1 MKSILIRLPVAVF
14 AVTFLLWASFL
25 AGPALA
31 DTGLKQTDV
40 QKSYD
45 LIVVGSDPEGVA
57 AAVSGSRN
65 GLSTLLV
72 DTRPVP
78 GGLMTQ
84 GWLNTIDMNYRVKR
98 ILNEGIFL
106 EFFHRVE
113 GDSFDVGTA
122 QAVFNDL
129 INAEDQLDLLLGV
142 DSFAPLVSRVTDKDG
157 VGAEVTGVRVDMP
170 DGQSREIRA
179 KRIID
184 ATQDADLAA
193 AAGVPYTFGQEDLG
207 LAGHNMAVTLVFKL
221 QGITPE
227 DWLRIST
234 YLNYQD
240 KDPYSGANSLSAWGF
255 GTEMEGYRPTNQRVN
270 MRGLNLGRQLDGSVL
285 VNALHIFGVDPENP
299 ASLEYARQLAERE
312 LPHIIRYLRNNIPG
326 MTNVELGGV
335 APELYVRESRHI
347 QAEYRLTIDDVLEN
361 RDFADRV
368 AFGSYPVDIQSTG
381 PGKPGLVVGRPAQ
394 YAIPFRCLVPLGVDG
409 LLVVGRSAGYDSL
422 AHGSARVI
430 PVGMAT
436 GQAAGAAAALS
447 VQRGQGFRELAASS
461 SAMEELQARLQL
473 QGVVLEPFQIVN
485 RLAAHPAYEGLQFM
499 RSLGLAYGGYAND
512 YRLDEDLTAGK
523 FAELLTKAAR
533 QAGVELPRPA
543 STRAGEQVLSI
554 SEAASILARSLGQ
567 GLGQYNAYYYLTSE
581 GYWNPEN
588 LQLAASRAG
597 IVSNGLAYVIIRD
610 FIAQLQLNQLLVEN
624 EDD

>member
-1 MKSILIRLPVAVF
+1 MI
-14 AVTFLLWASFL
+14 AVTFLLISSLFAC
-25 AGPALA
+25 PARA
-31 DTGLKQTDV
+31 DTGLKQTEV
-40 QKSYD
+40 KRSYD
-45 LIVVGSDPEGVA
+45 LVVVGSDPEGVA
-57 AAVSGSRN
+57 AAVSGARN
-65 GLSTLLV
+65 GLNTLLV

-78 GGLMTQ
+78 GGLMTR

-122 QAVFNDL
+122 QAVFNEL
-129 INAEDQLDLLLGV
+129 INAEDKLDLLLGV
-142 DSFAPLVSRVTDKDG
+142 SSFAPLVKELDG
-157 VGAEVTGVRVDMP
+157 IEGVIVEITGVRVVMP
-170 DGQSREIRA
+170 DGQSREIGA
-179 KRIID
+179 KRVID

-193 AAGVPYTFGQEDLG
+193 TAGVPYTFGQDDIG
-207 LAGHNMAVTLVFKL
+207 LPGHNMAVTLVFKL
-221 QGITPE
+221 KGISQE

-240 KDPYSGANSLSAWGF
+240 KDPYSGANNLSAWGF
-255 GTEMEGYRPTNQRVN
+255 GPEMEGYRPTNKRVA

-285 VNALHIFGVDPENP
+285 VNALHIFEVDPENP
-299 ASLEYARQLAERE
+299 ASLQHARRLAVAE
-312 LPHIIRYLRNNIPG
+312 LPHIISYLRNNIPG
-326 MTNVELGGV
+326 MTNVEIGGV

-347 QAEYRLTIDDVLEN
+347 QAEYRLTIADVLEN
-361 RDFADRV
+361 RDFEDRV

-394 YAIPFRCLVPLGVDG
+394 YAIPFRCLVPLKVDS
-409 LLVVGRSAGYDSL
+409 LLVVGRAAGYDSL

-461 SAMEELQARLQL
+461 SAMEELQRRLQR

-485 RLAAHPAYEGLQFM
+485 RLAGHPAYEGLKFM

-512 YRLDEDLTAGK
+512 YRLDEGITAGK
-523 FAELLTKAAR
+523 FAELLNRAAR
-533 QAGVELPRPA
+533 QTGVELPRQVNVNDP
-543 STRAGEQVLSI
+543 EQKLTVNTVAI
-554 SEAASILARSLGQ
+554 ILAR
-567 GLGQYNAYYYLTSE
+567 GLDQDLEPYDAYDYLTIE
-581 GYWNPEN
+581 GYWNPAN
-588 LQLAASRAG
+588 LQLAAQSEG
-597 IVSNGLAYVIIRD
+597 MVSNGLAYVLIID
-610 FIAQLQLNQLLVEN
+610 FIRQVQSNQTMLENEANLVEQVS
-624 EDD
+624 ELE